1 MNIKIGSLDLYGL
14 LCQLEK
20 YEEELKSGISS
31 REVTKIVEGIKEL
44 FNQVKTQEQKEREAL
59 IEYSGYR
66 EKHVEKLVR
75 KQIGLKLLEEEV
87 ELEEVCRL
95 VLLDTKEL
103 VNINI
108 EELLEAFAEEL
119 SPKKTGG

>member
-1 MNIKIGSLDLYGL
+1 MNIKLGSLDLYGL

-20 YEEELKSGISS
+20 YEEELKLGISS
-31 REVTKIVEGIKEL
+31 QGVTEIVEGIKEL
-44 FNQVKTQEQKEREAL
+44 FNQVKKEREAL

-66 EKHVEKLVR
+66 EKNIEKLVR
-75 KQIGLKLLEEEV
+75 KQIGLRLLAEEI

-95 VLLDTKEL
+95 VLLDSKEL

-108 EELLEAFAEEL
+108 EALSEAFAEEL